1 MVELLKGKGR
11 KGIVLV
17 MMVALLMMLVA
28 ACGNKEETKGSTE
41 PANTEQSTD
50 QTATN
55 EQSGDE
61 ETAAVG
67 LKGEVEIDGSST
79 VYPLTEA
86 AAEEFGKDNA
96 DVRVTVGVSG
106 TGGGF
111 KRFCNGETAISDA
124 SRPIKDE
131 EAAACKAK
139 GIEYTDLQVAYD
151 GLSIVVSKD
160 NDFID
165 HLTVEELNKI
175 FVTGSTVKTWA
186 DVRAGWPAEEIKMY
200 SPGADSGTYDYFNEE
215 ILEKKGIR
223 NDTQIS
229 FSEDDNTLVQGVEG
243 SKDAIGYF
251 GFAYYEEN
259 ADKLKLVPVDAG
271 KGAISPTVETI
282 KDGTYAPLSRPLF
295 IYVNKKELE
304 RPEVSAFVD
313 YYINNIGD
321 MAKEVGYVPLPDEKY
336 DAEAAKL
343 Q

>member
-1 MVELLKGKGR
+1 MLKGKGR

>member
-1 MVELLKGKGR
+1 MV
-11 KGIVLV
+11 
-17 MMVALLMMLVA
+17 LLMMLVLA
-28 ACGNKEETKGSTE
+28 VMLSACGNNDKETSSGDKEQT
-41 PANTEQSTD
+41 TEQGDSTAAAGD
-50 QTATN
+50 DTAAD
-55 EQSGDE
+55 DE
-61 ETAAVG
+61 DAAVG
-67 LKGEVEIDGSST
+67 LTGEIEIDGSST

-86 AAEEFGKDNA
+86 AAEEFGKMNK

-111 KRFCNGETAISDA
+111 KRFCAGELAISDA

-131 EAAACKAK
+131 EAQACKDK

-151 GLSIVVSKD
+151 GLSLVVSKD

-200 SPGADSGTYDYFNEE
+200 SPGADSGTYDYFNEA

-229 FSEDDNTLVQGVEG
+229 FSEDDNSLVQGVEG
-243 SKDAIGYF
+243 SKYAIGYF
-251 GFAYYEEN
+251 GFAYFEEN
-259 ADKLKLVPVDAG
+259 ADKLKVIPVDAG
-271 KGAISPTVETI
+271 KGAIAPSVETI

-295 IYVNKKELE
+295 IYLNKEELQ
-304 RPEVSAFVD
+304 RPEVSAFAD

-321 MAKEVGYVPLPDEKY
+321 MASEVGYVPLPEEKY
-336 DAEAAKL
+336 SEEAAKL
-343 Q
+343 QG